1 MQSIKRILLTALFLL
16 VAAASTARA
25 QESVDGKWVGTV
37 NGPEGPGEVA
47 LELKAEGE
55 SLTGT
60 IGFFGMDPVPFTAG
74 KISGSDLSFT
84 VTFGDGA
91 FTLPFQGKHENGAL
105 SLTVEGPNGPD
116 TIEFTRPEE

>member
-74 KISGSDLSFT
+74 KISGSDSNHCCCSIIQNIAISRKLSECLQHIIT
-84 VTFGDGA
+84 VGR
-91 FTLPFQGKHENGAL
+91 K
-105 SLTVEGPNGPD
+105 
-116 TIEFTRPEE
+116 